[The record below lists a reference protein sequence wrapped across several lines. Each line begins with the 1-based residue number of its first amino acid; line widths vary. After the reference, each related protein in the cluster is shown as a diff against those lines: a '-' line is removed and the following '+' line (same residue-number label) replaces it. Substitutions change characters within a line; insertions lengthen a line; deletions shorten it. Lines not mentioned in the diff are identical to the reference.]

1 MKNTEFDD
9 TKDSGYYSKQEPDN
23 KKERRRFDKIP
34 QYDERAKAVSRSI
47 VKQQIIR
54 ILRACAGDGMSA
66 NQIYTQLNAVMQCQ
80 YLDFIVV
87 LDTMREEGDVLYDN
101 GWYKIKPGFLAVLR
115 QFFGF

>member
-1 MKNTEFDD
+1 MKEMDD

-54 ILRACAGDGMSA
+54 ILRACAGGMSA